1 MTTGRSRTR
10 GVGLLLVA
18 VTLAGCAGSSSS
30 SDAPQRVG
38 GSSTLPPPSID
49 RPEVPETDPASLP
62 GCPSAEP
69 VDGTDGTVGEA
80 DADSLPALTLPCLGE
95 GADVDLADLRG
106 PLVLNVWAS
115 WCAPCRE
122 EAPLLTGVQ
131 RQAGDRVAFL
141 GVTLDSDMADARQGS
156 AAFGL
161 TFPSVLDERAAVRG
175 PLNVLGPPYTF
186 LVDASGS
193 VVHVVPGAL
202 TSEQQLVDLVRDEL
216 GVAL

>member
-1 MTTGRSRTR
+1 MTTGRSWAR
-10 GVGLLLVA
+10 GVGALLVA
-18 VTLAGCAGSSSS
+18 ATLAGCTGSSSS

-38 GSSTLPPPSID
+38 GSSTLSPPSID
-49 RPEVPETDPASLP
+49 RPEVPAIDPASLP

-69 VDGTDGTVGEA
+69 VVDEP

-95 GADVDLADLRG
+95 GADVSLADLRG

-186 LVDASGS
+186 LVDASGG

-216 GVAL
+216 GVTL